1 MKIILI
7 GLVVLMVSGCGL
19 PLSYLRYG
27 FTAYDTHQIINDD
40 PTITDAALSRATGMD
55 CQIINALEDRKVCV
69 SKVEKNEDNYSD
81 AGCYGG
87 SVCAVF

>member
-1 MKIILI
+1 MKIILT
-7 GLVVLMVSGCGL
+7 GLVILMVSGCGL

-27 FTAYDTHQIINDD
+27 MTAYDTHQIINDD
-40 PTITDAALSRATGMD
+40 TTITDAALSMSTGMD
-55 CQIINALEDRKVCV
+55 CRVINALEDRKVCTN
-69 SKVEKNEDNYSD
+69 KVEKNEDNHSD

>member
-1 MKIILI
+1 LKIILT
-7 GLVVLMVSGCGL
+7 GLVILMVSGCGL

-27 FTAYDTHQIINDD
+27 MTAYDTHQIINDD
-40 PTITDAALSRATGMD
+40 TTITDAALSMSTGMD
-55 CQIINALEDRKVCV
+55 CRVINALEDRKVCTN
-69 SKVEKNEDNYSD
+69 KVEKNEDNHSD

>member
-1 MKIILI
+1 
-7 GLVVLMVSGCGL
+7 MVSGCGL
-19 PLSYLRYG
+19 PLTYLRYG

-40 PTITDAALSRATGMD
+40 PTITDAALSMTTGMD
-55 CQIINALEDRKVCV
+55 CQISNALEDKEVCV

-81 AGCYGG
+81 AGCYCG